1 VARSGPIS
9 CSKSTSPQ
17 PAKQAG
23 ARRPELLLTGPA
35 LTGQARLVT
44 VILPAGWSPEQLR
57 HIITDRTLPNQVR
70 TSIGAVIAARL
81 RPAHG

>member
-1 VARSGPIS
+1 M
-9 CSKSTSPQ
+9 
-17 PAKQAG
+17 
-23 ARRPELLLTGPA
+23 
-35 LTGQARLVT
+35 T